1 MQVSEY
7 DKEALKLIRERVEDI
22 TRSVC
27 RMFQHPDCLFLDI
40 APNEHGG
47 AKKHVQIGKV
57 FTADINPANGPD
69 IVLDI
74 CENNSDKIAD
84 GCYDVVI
91 CTEVLE
97 HTQRPWDAANEI
109 HRILRP
115 GGIALVT
122 TPFNFRI
129 HGPLPDGWKEGDPV
143 SDYWRFTEHG
153 IRILFSKFKE
163 VHVTSFE
170 SDRPLMP
177 YHYSIIAVR

>member
-7 DKEALKLIRERVEDI
+7 DQEALLLIRRNVDFAIRKTCDI
-22 TRSVC
+22 LDSENT
-27 RMFQHPDCLFLDI
+27 LFLDI

-47 AKKHVQIGKV
+47 AKKYVELGKV
-57 FTADINPANGPD
+57 LTADINPANSPD
-69 IVLDI
+69 FVLDI
-74 CENNSDKIAD
+74 CDNNSDKIND
-84 GCYDVVI
+84 CSFDVVI

-97 HTQRPWDAANEI
+97 HTTRPWDAASEI

-129 HGPLPDGWKEGDPV
+129 HGPLPAGWKEGDPV

-153 IRILFSKFKE
+153 LRLLFSKFRP
-163 VHVTSFE
+163 VQVTPLE
-170 SDRPLMP
+170 SSRPLMP
-177 YHYSIIAVR
+177 YHYSTIAVR